1 MESNSSVFFL
11 MVLFLNINRFLF
23 IIFGFI
29 DL

>member
-1 MESNSSVFFL
+1 MESSSSVFFL

-23 IIFGFI
+23 IIFGLI